1 VLPSGILAVLFLALP
16 GRSRI
21 ARRLAMVAVGLAVV
35 GCVAWAAQSIKDQTH
50 LLAPALLLAG
60 MVFSMKS
67 LPGLNAKIIGMKDSV
82 WGGEVWRRLRAQAWN
97 AAAARRR

>member
-1 VLPSGILAVLFLALP
+1 VEAAIEELLAEGLPDP
-16 GRSRI
+16 E
-21 ARRLAMVAVGLAVV
+21 RLAELG
-35 GCVAWAAQSIKDQTH
+35 
-50 LLAPALLLAG
+50 AG

-82 WGGEVWRRLRAQAWN
+82 WGGEVWRRLGAQAWN